1 LKFNQKAIVQ
11 VISSQKLQM
20 LECIVK
26 LKQRVTFARKFK
38 ILNKKSATITFSP
51 SSTDWAP
58 SAKLLI
64 FYYTASGEI
73 VSDVVDIEINE
84 LSSMVIKNLHSRA
97 LFLPIHNVSFA
108 D

>member
-1 LKFNQKAIVQ
+1 VQ

-26 LKQRVTFARKFK
+26 LKRRVTFARKFK
-38 ILNKKSATITFSP
+38 ILNKKSATIKFSP
-51 SSTDWAP
+51 SPDWEP

-84 LSSMVIKNLHSRA
+84 LSSTVSKNLH
-97 LFLPIHNVSFA
+97 
-108 D
+108 